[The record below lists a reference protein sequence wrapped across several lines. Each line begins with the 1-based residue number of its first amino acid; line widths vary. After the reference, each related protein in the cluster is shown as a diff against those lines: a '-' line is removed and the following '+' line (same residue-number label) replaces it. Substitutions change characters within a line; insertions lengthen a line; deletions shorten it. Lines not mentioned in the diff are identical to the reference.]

1 MDFFNNSD
9 LIDGNN
15 PSLPKYDTY
24 PAISGLQYSFTDETN
39 YVEPYALDEFKD
51 HAYIDANTDDNLI
64 GIYLK
69 AARID
74 VENHLQKSLG
84 IRTIT
89 LLAQRLP
96 KNYRLPWG
104 PVQSITTAG
113 FTLFGD
119 IVKEGGEDVTL
130 EYTTNASLVNDSIK
144 QAIYKQAFSYYENR
158 DKYSRPK
165 FASGLI
171 DEVKMILNPYRRV
184 VFP

>member
-1 MDFFNNSD
+1 MADFDKN
-9 LIDGNN
+9 IDQLCNDYGF
-15 PSLPKYDTY
+15 PRYDTY
-24 PAISGLQYSFTDETN
+24 PAISGLQYSFTDESD
-39 YVEPYALDEFKD
+39 YVEPWDLDEFKD
-51 HAYIDANTDDNLI
+51 HAYIDANTDDNLL

-74 VENHLQKSLG
+74 VEKYLQKSLG

-104 PVQSITTAG
+104 PVESIDTAG

-119 IVKEGGEDVTL
+119 IVKEGGADVTL

-158 DKYSRPK
+158 DKYKDPK
-165 FASGLI
+165 FAVGLV
-171 DEVKMILNPYRRV
+171 DEVKIILNPYRRK

>member
-1 MDFFNNSD
+1 MAEFNKNCD
-9 LIDGNN
+9 QIYGDWN
-15 PSLPKYDTY
+15 LPRYDTY
-24 PAISGLQYSFTDETN
+24 PVVSGLQYRFKSEIN
-39 YVEPYALDEFKD
+39 YIEPVTLQDFKD
-51 HAYIDANTDDNLI
+51 HAYIDTDTDDNLLAL
-64 GIYLK
+64 YLK

-74 VENHLQKSLG
+74 VENYLQKSLG

-104 PVQSITTAG
+104 PVESIEGTD

-119 IVKEGGEDVTL
+119 ILKEGGTNVTI

-144 QAIYKQAFSYYENR
+144 QAIYKRAFDYYENR
-158 DKYSRPK
+158 GSAGPMPD
-165 FASGLI
+165 I
-171 DEVKMILNPYRRV
+171 VKLILNPYRRV